1 MPGRLV
7 HFELPAERT
16 ERAREFWG
24 SLFGWTFS
32 SWDAPVEDHMTQAGG
47 DPGGAIYPSQQGE
60 RGPVV
65 YFDVDDMDATVAR
78 VRELGGEADD
88 AMAIPGV
95 GWFARCSDTEGN
107 RFSLFKSDETVPAEF
122 DGA

>member
-1 MPGRLV
+1 VPGRLV
-7 HFELPAERT
+7 HFELPAENT

-32 SWDAPVEDHMTQAGG
+32 SWDAPVEYHMTQAGG
-47 DPGGAIYPSQQGE
+47 DPGGAIYPSQGGE

-65 YFDVDDMDATVAR
+65 YFDVDDVDATVAR
-78 VRELGGEADD
+78 VRELGGEAED

-95 GWFARCSDTEGN
+95 GWFARCADSEGN
-107 RFSLFKSDETVPAEF
+107 QFSLFKSDESVPSEH